1 MRAVGGG
8 GNGFVA
14 VGEAVVI
21 KDINHQRV
29 APVAGLAVVKRILHR
44 RNGDIEPRGD
54 VAVGATVG
62 DGVGHLRHVAVPV
75 GDRNKGI
82 AAVGVEGQRAV
93 ARKRG
98 GLAGG
103 PGGIAHRKRFHR
115 QRVAVQ
121 VAGARQQIF
130 AVGKRCVFRRAA
142 GFSQADLR
150 RVVDQSEGDR
160 RGFGFAA
167 AGDGI
172 GEGIGADIAAGR
184 RVNHLAVA
192 DANRTV
198 SAVGLAGNRFIAVA
212 EFIVGENVDGHRR
225 TRVGRQAVVKG
236 VFYRRD
242 GYLQLRRGRAVGAAI
257 NHPVGHR
264 RHRTVPVGD
273 RDKSIAAV
281 GVDGQFAIPGEV
293 GGLACG
299 KHRADAADGVV
310 KNAQRIAIRV
320 GIVQQQVLRG
330 GAGQRR
336 IFRRA
341 DVFTLGDRG
350 GVIHLNRDRRG
361 FGHAAA
367 GDGIGER
374 IAADVARGVRGI
386 NHLAVVDNHGTIN
399 ALGDR
404 RDRFIAVAE
413 AVVAQHVDGFRLARM
428 GGGGVAHRVRH
439 RCNAHADALRRA
451 PVAGLAAV
459 EGALQILRAARG
471 ADAGIGGTGAVG
483 DAHRQAAR
491 HRAVVVGQ
499 RHKAQLGRGEQHQ
512 RVGFAVA
519 CAKRSPGRAVGRV
532 LPVAEACVGGV
543 ADDRHIAD
551 SAAGVAAASNSRLV
565 VGGVAVAAK
574 NRGQRFANWRIF
586 LHGQRRRAN
595 RRTVVD
601 VSDAG

>member
-1 MRAVGGG
+1 MRALGHAGNGLVRVNEAVVADRINRHRHACVGGG
-8 GNGFVA
+8 AVIFHVRYRGDGDGERRGSGAAVVA
-14 VGEAVVI
+14 VA
-21 KDINHQRV
+21 DRV
-29 APVAGLAVVKRILHR
+29 GYHR
-44 RNGDIEPRGD
+44 RR
-54 VAVGATVG
+54 
-62 DGVGHLRHVAVPV
+62 AVPV
-75 GDRNKGI
+75 GHRRKAVAAVALNGQLADAREPRGIARLISLAADGEARDKQRIAVRVTVVEQQVAARLVIFRRSHCLARCDRHAVGQGDGDVGGFANAAALHGVGEGILADIACHRTINQLAVFNGHRAVLALIHIDNRFVGIAETVVMQRIDSDRNTRMGAGRIVLRVRHRRYAKGERGGGDAAVFAVADGVGRGRRHAVPVGHWHKGE
-82 AAVGVEGQRAV
+82 AAVGADRQIAIACQRRGV
-93 ARKRG
+93 ARE
-98 GLAGG
+98 
-103 PGGIAHRKRFHR
+103 
-115 QRVAVQ
+115 
-121 VAGARQQIF
+121 VAGAADGKLRHGEGVAIVIVGVSQQVLRRS
-130 AVGKRCVFRRAA
+130 AVKRGVFRRGNRRYA
-142 GFSQADLR
+142 GQTR
-150 RVVDQSEGDR
+150 RHVGDVHGNG

-172 GEGIGADIAAGR
+172 GEGIG
-184 RVNHLAVA
+184 
-192 DANRTV
+192 
-198 SAVGLAGNRFIAVA
+198 
-212 EFIVGENVDGHRR
+212 
-225 TRVGRQAVVKG
+225 
-236 VFYRRD
+236 
-242 GYLQLRRGRAVGAAI
+242 
-257 NHPVGHR
+257 
-264 RHRTVPVGD
+264 
-273 RDKSIAAV
+273 
-281 GVDGQFAIPGEV
+281 
-293 GGLACG
+293 
-299 KHRADAADGVV
+299 
-310 KNAQRIAIRV
+310 
-320 GIVQQQVLRG
+320 
-330 GAGQRR
+330 
-336 IFRRA
+336 
-341 DVFTLGDRG
+341 
-350 GVIHLNRDRRG
+350 
-361 FGHAAA
+361 
-367 GDGIGER
+367 
-374 IAADVARGVRGI
+374 ADVARGVRGI

-459 EGALQILRAARG
+459 EAALQILRAARG

-519 CAKRSPGRAVGRV
+519 CAKRSPGRVVGRV